1 MNQIVLYRK
10 ETVDMN
16 KSIFVMYQFILPTI
30 RGSSLDPPTTLPTSW
45 FEVIM
50 DLRMAGNKNAAALL
64 IGLVGR
70 NRYCN
75 ELKSVRMSLLIW
87 TILCWLRILK
97 YQVNDNHIW
106 SLIAGTISFSKTNI
120 STINPHI
127 LIPQLVL
134 AMVPNRHIKYWS

>member
-50 DLRMAGNKNAAALL
+50 DLRRAGNKNAAA
-64 IGLVGR
+64 
-70 NRYCN
+70 
-75 ELKSVRMSLLIW
+75 
-87 TILCWLRILK
+87 
-97 YQVNDNHIW
+97 
-106 SLIAGTISFSKTNI
+106 
-120 STINPHI
+120 
-127 LIPQLVL
+127 
-134 AMVPNRHIKYWS
+134 